1 MADDMIVKLLK
12 YYGEPVNR
20 QTYLALK
27 YAGKPPASLGP
38 EEEAAL
44 PQDDVRFME
53 HRPVTHEEEKAEE
66 QEKQAKEAEKKTKKS
81 K

>member
-1 MADDMIVKLLK
+1 MNNPILDVMD
-12 YYGEPVNR
+12 YYGDVRNR
-20 QTYLALK
+20 DNFIKTAYP
-27 YAGKPPASLGP
+27 GKPPSKLDN
-38 EEEAAL
+38 ESEAEL

-66 QEKQAKEAEKKTKKS
+66 MAKAAKS